1 MRSAN
6 LLLLVPLSACA
17 APQPAETQRPAV
29 ELAGRVAGV
38 SQQCLTETG
47 TEALRVSE
55 TDGHVLL
62 YGRGKTIWANDLG
75 AGCRFSV
82 NDTLVTQAIAS
93 RFCRGDY
100 VRSLDRVSRI
110 PGPSCRL
117 GDFVP
122 YTR

>member
-1 MRSAN
+1 MRASLN
-6 LLLLVPLSACA
+6 LLVLPLCACA
-17 APQPAETQRPAV
+17 APQPAARERQPM
-29 ELAGRVAGV
+29 ELAGRAAGV
-38 SQQCLTETG
+38 PQQCLTETG

-75 AGCRFSV
+75 AGCSFSV
-82 NDTLVTQAIAS
+82 NDTLITQPIAS
-93 RFCRGDY
+93 RYCRGDY
-100 VRSLDRVSRI
+100 VRSLDRISRI